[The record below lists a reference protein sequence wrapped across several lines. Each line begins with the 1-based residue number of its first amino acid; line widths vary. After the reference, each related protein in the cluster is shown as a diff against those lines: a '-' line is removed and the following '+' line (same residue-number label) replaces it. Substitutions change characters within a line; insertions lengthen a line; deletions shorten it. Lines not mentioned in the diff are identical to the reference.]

1 MTALYKGSIVRTRPS
16 KKAALNSAGEIA
28 MHAQMSWRRRA
39 SILAA
44 AALMSWT
51 ASVHAQAHK
60 PRIVIVAT
68 GGTIAGAA
76 ESTTS
81 AGYKSGAVAV
91 DVLINAVPQMK
102 KFADVRGVQVSSVGS
117 QDMNDELWI
126 KLATEVNRLV
136 AQPDVDGIA
145 ITHGTDT
152 MEETAYFLNLVVKSD
167 KPVVLTG
174 SMRPSTALSADGPL
188 NIYNA
193 VGVASDPRAKGR
205 GVLVVVNDDIHGA
218 RAITKRH
225 TTDVQTFESPEVGL
239 VGVCLFDDREFSRSP
254 THAHTTAT
262 PFTVREGQT
271 LPRVDVIYAYAGMSP
286 DIIDAAV
293 AHGSKG
299 LVIAGVGD
307 GNMTTPA
314 LDAVKRAIASGVV
327 VVRSTRVGEGIVRRN
342 IEVDDDKL
350 GTVASMELNP
360 SKARVLLKLA
370 LTQTSDPKQIQ
381 EFFDKY

>member
-1 MTALYKGSIVRTRPS
+1 
-16 KKAALNSAGEIA
+16 
-28 MHAQMSWRRRA
+28 MSRITSHLRWA
-39 SILAA
+39 VAVGLAA
-44 AALMSWT
+44 ICCSLPLS
-51 ASVHAQAHK
+51 AQTTK

-76 ESTTS
+76 ESTTA

-117 QDMNDELWI
+117 QDMNDELWV
-126 KLATEVNRLV
+126 KLATEVNRLA

-152 MEETAYFLNLVVKSD
+152 MEETAYFLNLVVKTD

-174 SMRPSTALSADGPL
+174 SMRPSTSLSADGPL

-205 GVLVVVNDDIHGA
+205 GVLVVANDDIHGA

-225 TTDVQTFESPEVGL
+225 TTDVETFVSPEVGL
-239 VGVCLFDDREFSRSP
+239 IGVCLFDDREFSRSP
-254 THAHTTAT
+254 ARAHTTAT
-262 PFTVREGQT
+262 PFKVTAGQT
-271 LPRVDVIYAYAGMSP
+271 LPRVDVIYAHAGMSP
-286 DIIDAAV
+286 DLIDAAV
-293 AHGSKG
+293 AHGAKG
-299 LVIAGVGD
+299 IVIAGVGD

-314 LDAVKRAIASGVV
+314 LEAVKRAIGKGTV
-327 VVRSTRVGEGIVRRN
+327 VVRATRVGDGIVRRN
-342 IEVDDDKL
+342 IEVEDDKV
-350 GTVASMELNP
+350 GTVVSKELNP

-370 LTQTSDPKQIQ
+370 LTQTSDPKKIQ
-381 EFFDKY
+381 EVFDKY